1 MLAAAWIPTPQEEP
15 PAPKFAYLASSWRSC
30 APSWHQDAT
39 TSPKISKKTPSWSQH
54 LPTELPKPSQDSLQ
68 DPPEEAPTPKTP
80 PKVMEC
86 WSFLHFSHFSN
97 DREKSNQKCSQDPPK
112 AAKLSPRWPSWRHHG
127 PSWAQLAANLA
138 HLASI
143 LGPSSPQLRQKSPP
157 DRARNLKKRPQRPQ
171 DHPGGRQRAPGQP
184 LGPEFSWFGD
194 RFRT

>member
-1 MLAAAWIPTPQEEP
+1 MRLVAWIAPPLEGA
-15 PAPKFAYLASSWRSC
+15 PAPKFGYLASSWRSC

-39 TSPKISKKTPSWSQH
+39 TSPKISKKTPTWSQH
-54 LPTELPKPSQDSLQ
+54 LPTELPKPSQDSFQ

-143 LGPSSPQLRQKSPP
+143 LGPSSPQLHQKSPP
-157 DRARNLKKRPQRPQ
+157 NPQEAPPDTPRRPRGSPEGSRTV
-171 DHPGGRQRAPGQP
+171 PGA
-184 LGPEFSWFGD
+184 
-194 RFRT
+194 